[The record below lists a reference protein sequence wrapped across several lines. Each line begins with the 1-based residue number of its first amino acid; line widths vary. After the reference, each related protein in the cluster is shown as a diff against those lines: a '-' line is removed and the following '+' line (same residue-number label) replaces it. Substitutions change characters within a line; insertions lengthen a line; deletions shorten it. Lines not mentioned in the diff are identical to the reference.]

1 MRYFI
6 TATFIFF
13 LTGWFNIEAQ
23 VDFFAG
29 KTVSCGPTDI
39 SFNLV
44 AGGMTINKVRW
55 DFGNGRTSTLQ
66 NPTVSYPDPGI
77 YTVKVTV
84 NDTLVITKTNLI
96 KIVTPPIASFNFRD
110 SMAVDSFIFIFTS
123 AKQPI
128 DSLVYTYHWQL
139 SDTSSATTA
148 NLIHT
153 FPREGTYLVNLKV
166 SDNMGCTDSLTQ
178 SVVAS
183 RALVVPNVITPNNDG
198 INDVLI
204 IQTDGKHHYVFRVYS
219 TTGILVFEANGSAIL
234 WKVWE
239 GQTSSGVFLNS
250 GVFYYTLECTDPGVV
265 IKRQS
270 GFIYLFK

>member
-96 KIVTPPIASFNFRD
+96 KIVTPPHCQF
-110 SMAVDSFIFIFTS
+110 
-123 AKQPI
+123 
-128 DSLVYTYHWQL
+128 
-139 SDTSSATTA
+139 
-148 NLIHT
+148 
-153 FPREGTYLVNLKV
+153 
-166 SDNMGCTDSLTQ
+166 
-178 SVVAS
+178 
-183 RALVVPNVITPNNDG
+183 
-198 INDVLI
+198 
-204 IQTDGKHHYVFRVYS
+204 
-219 TTGILVFEANGSAIL
+219 
-234 WKVWE
+234 
-239 GQTSSGVFLNS
+239 
-250 GVFYYTLECTDPGVV
+250 
-265 IKRQS
+265 
-270 GFIYLFK
+270 